1 MPRRGKVPQRVV
13 LPDVRYGSLKL
24 ARFTNKLMYDGKKS
38 TAERIVYGMLDIVRE
53 QTNKD
58 PLEVF
63 EEALKNTTPLLAVK
77 PRRIG
82 GATYQVPVEVTPE
95 RGMTLSMRWIIAT
108 ARARKGKPMAEKLAA
123 EVMDAARGEG
133 TTVKK
138 RTDTHKMAEANRAFA
153 HYRW

>member
-1 MPRRGKVPQRVV
+1 MPRRGKVPERVI
-13 LPDVRYGSLKL
+13 LPDVKYGSEKL
-24 ARFTNKLMYDGKKS
+24 ARFTNKLMLDGKKS
-38 TAERIVYGMLDIVRE
+38 IAEKIVYDMLDIIRE
-53 QTNKD
+53 QTNRE

-63 EEALKNTTPLLAVK
+63 NEALKNTTPILAVK

-95 RGMTLSMRWIIAT
+95 RGATLSMRWLITT
-108 ARARKGKPMAEKLAA
+108 ARARKGKPMAERLAS

-133 TTVKK
+133 NTVKK

>member
-1 MPRRGKVPQRVV
+1 MPRRGKVPERVI
-13 LPDVRYGSLKL
+13 LPDVKYGSEKL
-24 ARFTNKLMYDGKKS
+24 ARFTNKVMLDGKKS
-38 TAERIVYGMLDIVRE
+38 IAEKIVYGMLDIIGE
-53 QTNKD
+53 QTNRD

-63 EEALKNTTPLLAVK
+63 EEALKNTTPILAVK

-82 GATYQVPVEVTPE
+82 GATYQVPIEVTPD
-95 RGMTLSMRWIIAT
+95 RGMTLSMRWLIAT
-108 ARARKGKPMAEKLAA
+108 ARARKAKPMAEKLAA

-133 TTVKK
+133 ATVKK

>member
-1 MPRRGKVPQRVV
+1 MPRRGKVPERVI
-13 LPDVRYGSLKL
+13 LPDVKYGSYVL
-24 ARFTNKLMYDGKKS
+24 ARFINKLMYDGKKS
-38 TAERIVYGMLDIVRE
+38 KAEKIVYGMLDRIRE
-53 QTNKD
+53 QTDRD
-58 PLEVF
+58 PVEVF
-63 EEALKNTTPLLAVK
+63 EEALKNTTPLLAVR

-82 GATYQVPVEVTPE
+82 GATYQVPVEVSPE
-95 RGMTLSMRWIIAT
+95 RGMTLSMRWIIGT

-123 EVMDAARGEG
+123 EIMEAARGEG